1 MCVCVCKQNGGST
14 KREID
19 SYISENL
26 SNDKTVLETKNP
38 SKQNKNKKTTDKDYH
53 FLQT

>member
-1 MCVCVCKQNGGST
+1 MCKQNGGST

-26 SNDKTVLETKNP
+26 SNDKTVLETKKP
-38 SKQNKNKKTTDKDYH
+38 LQTKQKQKDYRQDYH
-53 FLQT
+53 LLQI